1 MKSIT
6 FVRESN
12 NFSDILSD
20 PVLKKH
26 LKYKMRWKNSLRLT
40 IPKDSEVMSYVEIK
54 YGEDIVDKLVSDRSP
69 IPNVDYLPKKTAYRN

>member
-1 MKSIT
+1 MKFVT

-12 NFSDILSD
+12 DFSDILSD

-26 LKYKMRWKNSLRLT
+26 LKYKIRWKNSLRLC

-54 YGEDIVDKLVSDRSP
+54 YGEDIVDKLVPDRSP
-69 IPNVDYLPKKTAYRN
+69 IIDVDYLPKR

>member
-1 MKSIT
+1 MKFVT

-12 NFSDILSD
+12 DFSDILSD

-26 LKYKMRWKNSLRLT
+26 LKYKIRWKNSLRLC
-40 IPKDSEVMSYVEIK
+40 IPKGSETMSYLEIK

-69 IPNVDYLPKKTAYRN
+69 IINVDYLPKR